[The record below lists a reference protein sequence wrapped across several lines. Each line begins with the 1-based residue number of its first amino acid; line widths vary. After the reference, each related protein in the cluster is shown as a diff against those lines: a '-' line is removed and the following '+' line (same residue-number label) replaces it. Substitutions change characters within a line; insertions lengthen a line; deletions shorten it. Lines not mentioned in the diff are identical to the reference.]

1 MRAAYSRAGF
11 TILTD
16 SKYTSGYEYLLP
28 GDILLNERSHTA
40 TNVTKGAYVNFNP
53 GTSTTTGGNKVP
65 QGNKSYC
72 GKGIGTATALCE
84 MNIRSGNGT
93 SYTSYGSITAGT
105 AVEVLEKTSNNWY
118 KIVWPGAA
126 KGYAYTSCEKN
137 SYYKYVANKKQQTTT
152 ATTNIKKVT
161 AKQGADSFNK
171 NLAGTYVVST
181 NGGTLNVRDG
191 AGTKKSVLVV
201 IPKGTKVK
209 NYGYYNVSNGDIWL
223 YIQFTYKNVIY
234 TGFASKDYL
243 RKE

>member
-1 MRAAYSRAGF
+1 MAWCSKRICIY
-11 TILTD
+11 IL
-16 SKYTSGYEYLLP
+16 
-28 GDILLNERSHTA
+28 
-40 TNVTKGAYVNFNP
+40 
-53 GTSTTTGGNKVP
+53 
-65 QGNKSYC
+65 
-72 GKGIGTATALCE
+72 
-84 MNIRSGNGT
+84 
-93 SYTSYGSITAGT
+93 
-105 AVEVLEKTSNNWY
+105 
-118 KIVWPGAA
+118 
-126 KGYAYTSCEKN
+126 KN

-152 ATTNIKKVT
+152 VTTNIKKVT

-191 AGTKKSVLVV
+191 AGTKKSVLVA

-243 RKE
+243 RKK